1 MTSAPTRQIRG
12 KAASCRCSPDEVLRR
27 DAYHLEKPRPPRD
40 GWRPRFRRVK
50 LATKHSRE
58 VNMVNFGTV
67 ARRDVLKLMAGA
79 AALPAWHA
87 LQFDTAHAAGVAAYN
102 PAGKFEL
109 EVSEVEFRR
118 NGAGRMLMARIYQP
132 KGPGPF
138 PAILDLHGGAWNGKN
153 RKAEEPMD
161 RALASSGL
169 LVVAIDM
176 TLAPE
181 APYPACVQDANY
193 GVRWLKAN
201 AAKWNGDASK
211 IGIYG
216 SSSGGHVAEL
226 IAMRPHDPRY
236 SAIPLEAAPDLDAT
250 VAFIATRSPMSN
262 TFARYENA
270 ERHNRANMIK
280 NNKTFFN
287 PWETIHESNPQEILE
302 REEKITFV
310 PFLIMQGALDDNMP
324 PEAQEKF
331 VKSYRAAGG
340 NIEFHMFE
348 GAVHEWVAEEGPNTD
363 KARETVKQYVARVL
377 KG

>member
-1 MTSAPTRQIRG
+1 
-12 KAASCRCSPDEVLRR
+12 
-27 DAYHLEKPRPPRD
+27 
-40 GWRPRFRRVK
+40 
-50 LATKHSRE
+50 LAD
-58 VNMVNFGTV
+58 FGTF
-67 ARRDVLKLMAGA
+67 ARRNVLKLMAGA
-79 AALPAWHA
+79 TALPVWHA
-87 LQFDTAHAAGVAAYN
+87 LQSGTAHAAGAAAYN

-118 NGAGRMLMARIYQP
+118 NSAGRMLMARIYQP

-138 PAILDLHGGAWNGKN
+138 PTILDLHGGAWNGKN

-201 AAKWNGDASK
+201 ATKWNGDTSK

-236 SAIPLEAAPDLDAT
+236 NAIPLEAAPNLDAT

-262 TFARYENA
+262 TVARYENA
-270 ERHNRANMIK
+270 EKHNRAGMIK

-348 GAVHEWVAEEGPNTD
+348 NAVHEWVAEEGPNTD
-363 KARETVKQYVARVL
+363 KARETVKQYIARVL